1 MEYLQLKTH
10 TKKKTSQTL
19 QSCLMHV
26 LVYIS
31 KNQENLK
38 LLSNINVYLLNANS
52 SEYMTEKNNQER
64 ESRSKSDKCCSKLV
78 MLTEVTNGGGL
89 TGSKETILESDDP

>member
-1 MEYLQLKTH
+1 
-10 TKKKTSQTL
+10 
-19 QSCLMHV
+19 MHV

-52 SEYMTEKNNQER
+52 SEYMTEKNNQEK
-64 ESRSKSDKCCSKLV
+64 ESRSKSDDCCSKLV
-78 MLTEVTNGGGL
+78 MLTDVTNGGGL
-89 TGSKETILESDDP
+89 TASRETILK